1 MPRTATDTRD
11 RIVTA
16 ASKLFYASGIRSV
29 SVDDVAAQAG
39 VTKRTLYYHFRSKD
53 DLIAAYLAARD
64 APTIVIVM
72 GWMDAAKGSLADK
85 LEAVFAQLARL
96 ARQPKWRGCGFLRT
110 AAELVAT
117 PGHPA
122 LKAGAAHK
130 KKLETA
136 FAARFAAAGLDDAAL
151 RARQVMLLFDGA
163 FSAMLVHRDASYAEA
178 AGQAAIALVRQTP
191 LIPAKA
197 GIQKRKV

>member
-1 MPRTATDTRD
+1 M
-11 RIVTA
+11 
-16 ASKLFYASGIRSV
+16 
-29 SVDDVAAQAG
+29 
-39 VTKRTLYYHFRSKD
+39 YYHFRSKD

-64 APTIVIVM
+64 EPTIVIVM

-96 ARQPKWRGCGFLRT
+96 GRHPKWRGCAFLRT
-110 AAELVAT
+110 AAELVTT

-130 KKLETA
+130 KKLEA
-136 FAARFAAAGLDDAAL
+136 EFASRFAQAGLADPEM

-163 FSAMLVHRDASYAEA
+163 FSAMLTHRDASYAEA
-178 AGQAAIALVRQTP
+178 AGQAAMDLVRGEKMR
-191 LIPAKA
+191 AV
-197 GIQKRKV
+197 KRRA